1 MKKPES
7 PDSLKR
13 LEDKFDVLERQ
24 LVVLTQNLKNTHGNY
39 ISRTEFASFF
49 KFSITILII
58 GIITSGFVSMVIMAT
73 MTVLRS
79 G

>member
-24 LVVLTQNLKNTHGNY
+24 LVVLTQNLKKY
-39 ISRTEFASFF
+39 SWE
-49 KFSITILII
+49 LYQ
-58 GIITSGFVSMVIMAT
+58 
-73 MTVLRS
+73 
-79 G
+79 